1 MDCESLRSVV
11 ACDSQRNAELG
22 YPFILSFS
30 PTMVQVACPH
40 SHSNLHLAGSGIF
53 AGLSAVFF
61 AGADNTATGNMCTNL
76 LFNVVHQ
83 GLHDYSHRNVHHSIR
98 GIDLLDLV
106 GWQLQ
111 LDIRRSLLQ
120 RDKNVIVLCSE
131 PVKSN
136 QNASERVPGK
146 PFTNQL

>member
-22 YPFILSFS
+22 YPFVLTGHGASCVSALAF
-30 PTMVQVACPH
+30 
-40 SHSNLHLAGSGIF
+40 NLHLAGSGIF